1 MQIVQN
7 EKSKIAELWQELF
20 SLSYKQN
27 MLNDLSS
34 RLWLFRKELN
44 LNELEIEFIVKIY
57 CYKGRSC
64 EDVKS
69 EQGVDMLKDYKEQE
83 ESLKQKNYLIIR
95 EEIATRDG
103 VEGIR
108 IFYDFKTLLN
118 RLNKL
123 AKEYFEK
130 LSIRVYELQ
139 KEIEKIEK
147 EKLEK
152 ADDYESTST
161 N

>member
-1 MQIVQN
+1 MTTLKN
-7 EKSKIAELWQELF
+7 DNSKIAELWQELF

-27 MLNDLSS
+27 MLNDFAS
-34 RLWLFRKELN
+34 RLFLFRKELN

-64 EDVKS
+64 EEVKS

-83 ESLKQKNYLIIR
+83 ESLKQKKYLVIR
-95 EEIATRDG
+95 EEKAERDG

-118 RLNKL
+118 ELNKL

-130 LSIRVYELQ
+130 LSVRVHELQ

-152 ADDYESTST
+152 VDDYESTSI

>member
-44 LNELEIEFIVKIY
+44 LNELEIEFIVRIY

-83 ESLKQKNYLIIR
+83 KSLKQKNYLVIR
-95 EEIATRDG
+95 EEFATRDG
-103 VEGIR
+103 VEGVR

>member
-27 MLNDLSS
+27 MLNDFAS

-83 ESLKQKNYLIIR
+83 KSLKQKNYLVIR
-95 EEIATRDG
+95 EEFATRDG
-103 VEGIR
+103 VEGVR

-123 AKEYFEK
+123 AKESFDK

>member
-83 ESLKQKNYLIIR
+83 KSLKQKNYLVIR
-95 EEIATRDG
+95 EEFATRDG
-103 VEGIR
+103 VEGVR

>member
-1 MQIVQN
+1 MQTVQN

-64 EDVKS
+64 EDVKQ

-83 ESLKQKNYLIIR
+83 ESLKQKNYLVIR
-95 EEIATRDG
+95 EEFATRDG
-103 VEGIR
+103 VEGVR
-108 IFYDFKTLLN
+108 IFYDFKTMLDK
-118 RLNKL
+118 LNKL

-130 LSIRVYELQ
+130 LSVRVYELQ

-152 ADDYESTST
+152 ADDYESTSI

>member
-20 SLSYKQN
+20 SLNYKQN

-34 RLWLFRKELN
+34 RLWLFKKELN

-83 ESLKQKNYLIIR
+83 ESLKQKKYLVIR
-95 EEIATRDG
+95 EEFATRDG
-103 VEGIR
+103 VEGVR